1 MQHTHLFMP
10 LALISAMAAVQQ
22 VYAAD
27 EFIVRDIKIDG
38 LVRLTPTNVYGML
51 PVNAGDRVNDTTI
64 ANAIRALYATGL
76 FDDIKASQEADVLIF
91 TVVERP
97 LISKVEFKGNKLIP
111 KEALEEG
118 LKKMGIAE
126 GEVLKKSALQTIE
139 TELEQQYMQQGR
151 YDADVKVITTAK
163 PNNRVDLTVDF
174 VEGKAAKVVDINI
187 IGNTVFQ
194 ESEIKQAFA
203 VKESGWSSIVTR
215 NDRYAR
221 EKMAASLEALRA
233 LYLNKGYIN
242 FNITNSNLNLS
253 EDKKNIFVEVAVEE
267 GEQFKF
273 GETKFL
279 GDALYKPEELKALK
293 IYKDGE
299 TYSQEKVNAVKQLL
313 LRKYGNAGYYYA
325 EVNMVPEINKET
337 KLVDLNYYI
346 NPGQQVTVR
355 RINFMGNTKT
365 ADEVLR
371 REMRQMEGA
380 LASNEKIDLSK
391 VRLERT
397 GFFKTVDIK
406 PARIPNVSDQV
417 DLNIN
422 VEEQHSGTSTLAV
435 GFSQSGGVTFQAGL
449 SQTNFLGTGNSV
461 AIDLSRSETQDYY
474 NLSVTDPYFTIDGVR
489 RGYNMYYRKTKLDD
503 NYNVN
508 NYVTDSLGGGITF
521 GYPIDENQSISAG
534 LNIDQTDVTTGPYVS
549 TYVRDYLL
557 ANGGKAKGQGK
568 YCSTDKL
575 MSQREIE
582 KARDGVNYVEPN
594 PIPAGYDDALCV
606 NTANANADVGF
617 TPFDNQFGGDFLTYN
632 LNLGWSFNTLNRP
645 VFPTNGMS
653 HRVNAEI
660 ALPGSDVEYQ
670 KLTYDAQAFLP
681 LPYDFVLRGY
691 GKLGYG
697 NDLPFYKNF
706 YAGGFGSVRGYDNS
720 TLGPKYPAV
729 TNNESRNIDYN
740 PEEVGGNALI
750 QFGAELALPLPF
762 KGDWTRQVRPVLFA
776 EGAQVFDTQCSI
788 PSGKLYL
795 AGTPTDPGVDAKKYC
810 EDNFGFDAENM
821 RYSVGVGFTWITMI
835 GPLSLSYAYP
845 LNDKPGDQ
853 TKNIQFEIG
862 RTF

>member
-38 LVRLTPTNVYGML
+38 LVRLTPANVYGVL
-51 PVNAGDRVNDTTI
+51 PINAGDRVNDVTI

-76 FDDIKASQEADVLIF
+76 FDDIKVSQNADTLVF
-91 TVVERP
+91 AVVERP

-111 KEALEEG
+111 KEALDEG

-151 YDADVKVITTAK
+151 YDADVKVVTTAR
-163 PNNRVDLTVDF
+163 PNNRVDLSIEF

-187 IGNTVFQ
+187 IGNTVFK

-203 VKESGWSSIVTR
+203 VKESAWSSIVTR

-253 EDKKNIFVEVAVEE
+253 EDKKNIFIEVSVEE
-267 GEQFKF
+267 GEEFKF
-273 GETKFL
+273 GQTKFL
-279 GDALYKPEELKALK
+279 GDALYKPEELKVLQ

-355 RINFMGNTKT
+355 RINFAGNTKT

-406 PARIPNVSDQV
+406 PARIPNVPDQV
-417 DLNIN
+417 DLNVN

-435 GFSQSGGVTFQAGL
+435 GFSQSGGITFQAGL

-461 AIDLSRSETQDYY
+461 SVDLSRSETQDYY

-503 NYNVN
+503 DYNVN
-508 NYVTDSLGGGITF
+508 NYVTDSFGGGISF

-557 ANGGKAKGQGK
+557 ANDGKATGTGTGCRVDTVLDPETGLYNCPTGQEA
-568 YCSTDKL
+568 T
-575 MSQREIE
+575 
-582 KARDGVNYVEPN
+582 
-594 PIPAGYDDALCV
+594 
-606 NTANANADVGF
+606 
-617 TPFDNQFGGDFLTYN
+617 FDNQFNGDFLTYN
-632 LNLGWSFNTLNRP
+632 LNLGWSYNTLNRP
-645 VFPTNGMS
+645 VFPTSGMS
-653 HRVNAEI
+653 HRVNGEI

-670 KLTYDAQAFLP
+670 KITYDAQAYFP
-681 LPYDFVLRGY
+681 LGKDFVLRGY

-720 TLGPKYPAV
+720 TLGPKYPGV
-729 TNNESRNIDYN
+729 TYKELQDINPKNSGDPD
-740 PEEVGGNALI
+740 PEEVGGNALV
-750 QFGAELALPLPF
+750 QFGAELALPIPF

-776 EGAQVFDTQCSI
+776 EGAQVFDTQCDVPRS
-788 PSGKLYL
+788 
-795 AGTPTDPGVDAKKYC
+795 ATDKQYC
-810 EDNFGFDAENM
+810 EDNFGFDAENF

-845 LNDKPGDQ
+845 LNDKAGDE

>member
-10 LALISAMAAVQQ
+10 LALISAMATVQQ
-22 VYAAD
+22 VYAAED
-27 EFIVRDIKIDG
+27 YIVRDIKVDG
-38 LVRLTPTNVYGML
+38 LVRLTPANVYGMIPL
-51 PVNAGDRVNDTTI
+51 NSGDRVSDAAL
-64 ANAIRALYATGL
+64 ANAIRSLYATGL
-76 FDDIKASQEADVLIF
+76 FDDIKTEKQGDTLVF
-91 TVVERP
+91 KVVERP

-118 LKKMGIAE
+118 LKKMGITE
-126 GEVLKKSALQTIE
+126 GEVLKKSALQTVE
-139 TELEQQYMQQGR
+139 SELEQQYMQQGR
-151 YDADVKVITTAK
+151 YDADVKVVTTAK
-163 PNNRVDLTVDF
+163 PNNRVDLTIEF

-187 IGNTVFQ
+187 IGNTVFK
-194 ESEIKQAFA
+194 ESEIEQAFA
-203 VKESGWSSIVTR
+203 VKESGWTSIISR

-221 EKMAASLEALRA
+221 EKMAASLESLRA

-242 FNITNSNLNLS
+242 FNINHSSLNLS
-253 EDKKNIFVEVAVEE
+253 EDKKNIFVEVSVDE

-279 GDALYKPEELKALK
+279 GDALYTPAELKALQ
-293 IYKDGE
+293 IYKDGDI
-299 TYSQEKVNAVKQLL
+299 YSQEKVNAVKQLL

-325 EVNMVPEINKET
+325 EVNVVPQIDKET
-337 KLVDLNYYI
+337 HLVDLNYYV

-355 RINFMGNTKT
+355 RINFTGNTKT

-406 PARIPNVSDQV
+406 PARVPNTADQV

-461 AIDLSRSETQDYY
+461 SIDLSRSETQDYY

-489 RGYNMYYRKTKLDD
+489 RGYNMYYRKTKLDED
-503 NYNVN
+503 YNVN
-508 NYVTDSLGGGITF
+508 NYVTDSFGGGINF

-534 LNIDQTDVTTGPYVS
+534 LNIDQTEVTTGPYVS

-557 ANGGKAKGQGK
+557 AHGGKATGK
-568 YCSTDKL
+568 AEDVCIGT
-575 MSQREIE
+575 IE
-582 KARDGVNYVEPN
+582 NLYED
-594 PIPAGYDDALCV
+594 
-606 NTANANADVGF
+606 TANPTKITGTKCNGQTVDY
-617 TPFDNQFGGDFLTYN
+617 DNEFNGDFLTYN
-632 LNLGWSFNTLNRP
+632 LNLGWSYNTLNRP
-645 VFPTNGMS
+645 VFPTSGMS
-653 HRVNAEI
+653 HRINGEI

-670 KLTYDAQAFLP
+670 KLTYDAQAYFP
-681 LPYDFVLRGY
+681 LGKDFVLRGY

-720 TLGPKYPAV
+720 TLGPKYPGV
-729 TNNESRNIDYN
+729 TYSESRSKDNDY
-740 PEEVGGNALI
+740 EEVGGNALI
-750 QFGAELALPLPF
+750 QFGTELALPLPF
-762 KGDWTRQVRPVLFA
+762 KGDWTRQVRPVIFA
-776 EGAQVFDTQCSI
+776 EGAQVFDTQCDV
-788 PSGKLYL
+788 PSGQLYMT
-795 AGTPTDPGVDAKKYC
+795 GSKTDAGVDANNYYPVSVKQII
-810 EDNFGFDAENM
+810 EFFENNE
-821 RYSVGVGFTWITMI
+821 GKCK
-835 GPLSLSYAYP
+835 L
-845 LNDKPGDQ
+845 
-853 TKNIQFEIG
+853 
-862 RTF
+862 

>member
-10 LALISAMAAVQQ
+10 LALVSAMAATQQ

-27 EFIVRDIKIDG
+27 EFIARDIKIDG
-38 LVRLTPTNVYGML
+38 LVRLTPANVYGMI
-51 PVNAGDRVNDTTI
+51 PVNSGDRVNEAVL
-64 ANAIRALYATGL
+64 ANAIRSLYATGL
-76 FDDIKASQEADVLIF
+76 FDDIQASRQADILVF
-91 TVVERP
+91 KVVERP
-97 LISKVEFKGNKLIP
+97 IISKVEFKGNKLIP
-111 KEALEEG
+111 KEALEDG
-118 LKKMGIAE
+118 LKKMGVAE
-126 GEVLKKSALQTIE
+126 GEVLKKSALQTLE
-139 TELEQQYMQQGR
+139 SELEQQYMQQGR
-151 YDADVKVITTAK
+151 YDADVRVITTAR
-163 PNNRVDLTVDF
+163 PNNRVDLTVEF

-187 IGNTVFQ
+187 IGNTVFK
-194 ESEIKQAFA
+194 ESDIKQAFA
-203 VKESGWSSIVTR
+203 VKESSWSSIVTR

-242 FNITNSNLNLS
+242 FNITNSSLNLS
-253 EDKKNIFVEVAVEE
+253 EDKKHIFVEVSVDE

-273 GETKFL
+273 GESKFL
-279 GDALYKPEELKALK
+279 GDALYKPEELTALQ

-325 EVNMVPEINKET
+325 EVNIVPQIDKET

-355 RINFMGNTKT
+355 RINFAGNSKT

-397 GFFKTVDIK
+397 GFFKTVDVK
-406 PARIPNVSDQV
+406 PVRIPNVPDQI
-417 DLNIN
+417 DLNVN

-449 SQTNFLGTGNSV
+449 SQTNFLGTGNAVS
-461 AIDLSRSETQDYY
+461 IDLSRSQTQDYY

-508 NYVTDSLGGGITF
+508 NYVTDSLGGGINF

-534 LNIDQTDVTTGPYVS
+534 LNIDQTEVTTGPYVS
-549 TYVRDYLL
+549 TYVADYLERHGGKETKSDEYCPDDL
-557 ANGGKAKGQGK
+557 VPIKDANGDVVG
-568 YCSTDKL
+568 Y
-575 MSQREIE
+575 
-582 KARDGVNYVEPN
+582 EPCAN
-594 PIPAGYDDALCV
+594 PIPYGKE
-606 NTANANADVGF
+606 F
-617 TPFDNQFGGDFLTYN
+617 KGDFLTYN
-632 LNLGWSFNTLNRP
+632 LNLGWSYNTLNRP
-645 VFPTNGMS
+645 IFPTNGMS

-660 ALPGSDVEYQ
+660 ALPGSDVEFQ
-670 KLTYDAQAFLP
+670 KVTYDAQAYMP
-681 LPYDFVLRGY
+681 LGHDFVLRGY
-691 GKLGYG
+691 GKLGFG

-706 YAGGFGSVRGYDNS
+706 YAGGYGSVRGYDNS
-720 TLGPKYPAV
+720 TLGPKYPGV
-729 TNNESRNIDYN
+729 YFSDTSQTDRS
-740 PEEVGGNALI
+740 PEEVGGNALV
-750 QFGAELALPLPF
+750 QFGTELALPVPF
-762 KGDWTRQVRPVLFA
+762 KGDWTRQVRPVIFA
-776 EGAQVFDTQCSI
+776 EGAQVFDTQCNVSDSNI
-788 PSGKLYL
+788 FVNGAS
-795 AGTPTDPGVDAKKYC
+795 VNAKQYC
-810 EDNFGFDAENM
+810 KDNYGFDFGEM

-845 LNDKPGDQ
+845 LNDKDGDD

>member
-10 LALISAMAAVQQ
+10 LALVSAMAAVQQ

-27 EFIVRDIKIDG
+27 EFIVRDIQIDG
-38 LVRLTPTNVYGML
+38 LVRLTPANVYGMI
-51 PVNAGDRVNDTTI
+51 PVNSGDRVNDATI
-64 ANAIRALYATGL
+64 ANAIRSLYATGL
-76 FDDIKASQEADVLIF
+76 FDDIKAAQQGDTLVF
-91 TVVERP
+91 QVVERP
-97 LISKVEFKGNKLIP
+97 IISKVEFKGNKLIP

-118 LKKMGIAE
+118 LKKMGVAE
-126 GEVLKKSALQTIE
+126 GEVLKKSALQTLE
-139 TELEQQYMQQGR
+139 SELEQQYMQQGR
-151 YDADVKVITTAK
+151 YDADVKVITTAR
-163 PNNRVDLTVDF
+163 PNNRVDLTIEF
-174 VEGKAAKVVDINI
+174 IEGKAAKVFDINI
-187 IGNTVFQ
+187 IGNTVFKD
-194 ESEIKQAFA
+194 SEIKQAFA
-203 VKESGWSSIVTR
+203 VKESGWASVISR

-233 LYLNKGYIN
+233 LYLNRGYIN
-242 FNITNSNLNLS
+242 FNINNSSLNLS
-253 EDKKNIFVEVAVEE
+253 EDKQHIFIEVSIDE

-273 GETKFL
+273 GQTKFL
-279 GDALYKPEELKALK
+279 GDALYAPEELKALQ

-325 EVNMVPEINKET
+325 EVNVVPQINEET
-337 KLVDLNYYI
+337 KQVDLNYYI

-355 RINFMGNTKT
+355 RINFSGNTKT

-406 PARIPNVSDQV
+406 PVRVPNVPDQV
-417 DLNIN
+417 DLNVA

-449 SQTNFLGTGNSV
+449 SQTNFLGTGNAVS
-461 AIDLSRSETQDYY
+461 IDLSRSETQDYY

-503 NYNVN
+503 DYNVN
-508 NYVTDSLGGGITF
+508 NYVTDSFGGGINF

-534 LNIDQTDVTTGPYVS
+534 LNIDQTEVTTGPYVS

-557 ANGGKAKGQGK
+557 AKGGKATGR
-568 YCSTDKL
+568 TDTFCPEG
-575 MSQREIE
+575 SWDEENRECAAPQE
-582 KARDGVNYVEPN
+582 FFNEFK
-594 PIPAGYDDALCV
+594 
-606 NTANANADVGF
+606 
-617 TPFDNQFGGDFLTYN
+617 GDFLTYN
-632 LNLGWSFNTLNRP
+632 LNLGWSYNTLNRP
-645 VFPTNGMS
+645 IFPTTGMS

-670 KLTYDAQAFLP
+670 KVTYDAQAYYP
-681 LPYDFVLRGY
+681 LGKDFVLRGY
-691 GKLGYG
+691 GKVGYG

-706 YAGGFGSVRGYDNS
+706 YAGGYGSVRGYDNS
-720 TLGPKYPAV
+720 TLGPKYDGV
-729 TNNESRNIDYN
+729 YFDETNQRDPS
-740 PEEVGGNALI
+740 PEEVGGNALV
-750 QFGAELALPLPF
+750 QFGTELALPVPF
-762 KGDWTRQVRPVLFA
+762 KGDWARQVRPVLFA
-776 EGAQVFDTQCSI
+776 EGAQVFDTQCDV
-788 PSGKLYL
+788 PNT
-795 AGTPTDPGVDAKKYC
+795 AEERQYC
-810 EDNFGFDAENM
+810 KDNYGFDFGNM

-845 LNDKPGDQ
+845 LNEKPGDE

>member
-10 LALISAMAAVQQ
+10 LALVSAMAATQQ

-27 EFIVRDIKIDG
+27 EFIARDIKIDG
-38 LVRLTPTNVYGML
+38 LVRLTPANVYGMI
-51 PVNAGDRVNDTTI
+51 PVNSGDRVNEAVL
-64 ANAIRALYATGL
+64 ANAIRSLYATGL
-76 FDDIKASQEADVLIF
+76 FDDIQASREADTLVF
-91 TVVERP
+91 KVVERP
-97 LISKVEFKGNKLIP
+97 IISKVEFKGNKLIP
-111 KEALEEG
+111 KEALEDG
-118 LKKMGIAE
+118 LKKMGVAE
-126 GEVLKKSALQTIE
+126 GEVLKKSALQTLE
-139 TELEQQYMQQGR
+139 SELEQQYMQQGR
-151 YDADVKVITTAK
+151 YDADVRVITTAR
-163 PNNRVDLTVDF
+163 PNNRVDLTVEF

-187 IGNTVFQ
+187 IGNTVFK
-194 ESEIKQAFA
+194 ESDIKQAFA
-203 VKESGWSSIVTR
+203 VKESSWSSIVTR

-242 FNITNSNLNLS
+242 FNITNSSLNLS
-253 EDKKNIFVEVAVEE
+253 EDKKHIFVEVSVDE

-273 GETKFL
+273 GESKFL
-279 GDALYKPEELKALK
+279 GDALYKPEELTALK

-325 EVNMVPEINKET
+325 EVNIVPQIDKET

-355 RINFMGNTKT
+355 RINFAGNSKT

-397 GFFKTVDIK
+397 GFFKTVDVK
-406 PARIPNVSDQV
+406 PVRIPNVPDQI
-417 DLNIN
+417 DLNVN

-449 SQTNFLGTGNSV
+449 SQTNFLGTGNAVS
-461 AIDLSRSETQDYY
+461 IDLSRSETQDYY

-503 NYNVN
+503 DYNVN
-508 NYVTDSLGGGITF
+508 NYVTDSLGGGINF

-534 LNIDQTDVTTGPYVS
+534 LNIDQTEVTTGPYVS

-557 ANGGKAKGQGK
+557 ANGGKTTKSEPYCLDANLPVGGTCSNWSDPKG
-568 YCSTDKL
+568 
-575 MSQREIE
+575 IE
-582 KARDGVNYVEPN
+582 FK
-594 PIPAGYDDALCV
+594 
-606 NTANANADVGF
+606 
-617 TPFDNQFGGDFLTYN
+617 GDFLTYN
-632 LNLGWSFNTLNRP
+632 LNLGWSYNTLNRP
-645 VFPTNGMS
+645 IFPTNGMS

-660 ALPGSDVEYQ
+660 ALPGSDVEFQ
-670 KLTYDAQAFLP
+670 KVTYDAQAYFP
-681 LPYDFVLRGY
+681 LGHDFVLRGY
-691 GKLGYG
+691 GKLGFG

-706 YAGGFGSVRGYDNS
+706 YAGGYGSVRGYDNS
-720 TLGPKYPAV
+720 TLGPKYDGVYFSDRGQTDP
-729 TNNESRNIDYN
+729 S
-740 PEEVGGNALI
+740 PEEVGGNALV
-750 QFGAELALPLPF
+750 QFGTELALPVPF
-762 KGDWTRQVRPVLFA
+762 KGDWTRQVRPVIFA
-776 EGAQVFDTQCSI
+776 EGAQVFDTQCDVQATAD
-788 PSGKLYL
+788 GRQ
-795 AGTPTDPGVDAKKYC
+795 YC
-810 EDNFGFDAENM
+810 KDNYGFDFGEM

-845 LNDKPGDQ
+845 LNDKQGDD

>member
-10 LALISAMAAVQQ
+10 LALISAMATVQQ
-22 VYAAD
+22 VYAAED
-27 EFIVRDIKIDG
+27 YIVRDIKVDG
-38 LVRLTPTNVYGML
+38 LVRLTPANVYGMIPL
-51 PVNAGDRVNDTTI
+51 NSGDRVSDAAL
-64 ANAIRALYATGL
+64 ANAIRSLYATGL
-76 FDDIKASQEADVLIF
+76 FDDIKTEKQGDTLVF
-91 TVVERP
+91 KVVERP

-118 LKKMGIAE
+118 LKKMGITE
-126 GEVLKKSALQTIE
+126 GEVLKKSALQTVE
-139 TELEQQYMQQGR
+139 SELEQQYMQQGR
-151 YDADVKVITTAK
+151 YDADVKVVTTAK
-163 PNNRVDLTVDF
+163 PNNRVDLTIEF

-187 IGNTVFQ
+187 IGNTVFK
-194 ESEIKQAFA
+194 ESEIEQAFA
-203 VKESGWSSIVTR
+203 VKESGWTSIISR

-221 EKMAASLEALRA
+221 EKMAASLESLRA

-242 FNITNSNLNLS
+242 FNINHSSLNLS
-253 EDKKNIFVEVAVEE
+253 EDKKNIFVEVSVDE

-279 GDALYKPEELKALK
+279 GDALYTPAELKALQ
-293 IYKDGE
+293 IYKDSDI
-299 TYSQEKVNAVKQLL
+299 YSQEKVNAVKQLL

-325 EVNMVPEINKET
+325 EVNVVPQIDKET
-337 KLVDLNYYI
+337 HLVDLNYYV

-355 RINFMGNTKT
+355 RINFTGNTKT

-406 PARIPNVSDQV
+406 PARVPNTADQV

-435 GFSQSGGVTFQAGL
+435 GFSQSGGITFQAGL
-449 SQTNFLGTGNSV
+449 SQTNFMGTGNSV
-461 AIDLSRSETQDYY
+461 AIDLSRSQTQDYY

-489 RGYNMYYRKTKLDD
+489 RGYNMYYRKTKLDED
-503 NYNVN
+503 YNVN
-508 NYVTDSLGGGITF
+508 NYVTDSFGGGINF

-534 LNIDQTDVTTGPYVS
+534 LNIDQTEVTTGPYVS

-557 ANGGKAKGQGK
+557 AHGGKATGKAEDVCIGTIENLYEDPADPTKITGTKCNGQ
-568 YCSTDKL
+568 TVD
-575 MSQREIE
+575 
-582 KARDGVNYVEPN
+582 
-594 PIPAGYDDALCV
+594 YD
-606 NTANANADVGF
+606 NEFN
-617 TPFDNQFGGDFLTYN
+617 GDFLTYN
-632 LNLGWSFNTLNRP
+632 LNLGWSYNTLNRP
-645 VFPTNGMS
+645 VFPTSGMS
-653 HRVNAEI
+653 HRVNGEI

-670 KLTYDAQAFLP
+670 KLTYDAQAYFP
-681 LPYDFVLRGY
+681 LGKDFVLRGY

-720 TLGPKYPAV
+720 TLGPKYPGV
-729 TNNESRNIDYN
+729 TYSESDDVDYD

-750 QFGAELALPLPF
+750 QFGTELALPLPF

-776 EGAQVFDTQCSI
+776 EGAQVFDTQCNVSSSTI
-788 PSGKLYL
+788 YVNG
-795 AGTPTDPGVDAKKYC
+795 ADVDSKQYC
-810 EDNFGFDAENM
+810 KDNFGFDVSNM

-845 LNDKPGDQ
+845 LNDKDGDE

>member
-1 MQHTHLFMP
+1 MP

-51 PVNAGDRVNDTTI
+51 PVNAGDRVDDMTI
-64 ANAIRALYATGL
+64 ANSIRALYATGL
-76 FDDIKASQEADVLIF
+76 FDDIKASREADTLVF

-97 LISKVEFKGNKLIP
+97 LISKVEFKGNKIIP

-151 YDADVKVITTAK
+151 YDADVSVKTVAR
-163 PNNRVDLTVDF
+163 PNNRVDLTIEF

-187 IGNTVFQ
+187 IGNTVFK
-194 ESEIKQAFA
+194 ESDIKQAFA
-203 VKESGWSSIVTR
+203 VKESSWSSIVTR

-242 FNITNSNLNLS
+242 FNITNSSLNLS

-279 GDALYKPEELKALK
+279 GDALYKPEELKALQ

-299 TYSQEKVNAVKQLL
+299 IYSQEKVNAVKQLL

-325 EVNMVPEINKET
+325 EVNMVPEINEES
-337 KLVDLNYYI
+337 KLVNLNYYI

-355 RINFMGNTKT
+355 RINFTGNTKT

-406 PARIPNVSDQV
+406 PVRIPNVPDQV

-461 AIDLSRSETQDYY
+461 SIDLSRSETQDYY

-503 NYNVN
+503 DYNVN
-508 NYVTDSLGGGITF
+508 NYVTDSFGGGITF

-534 LNIDQTDVTTGPYVS
+534 LNIDQTEVTTGPYVS

-557 ANGGKAKGQGK
+557 ANGGKTKDTSTYCLNEVVIGQE
-568 YCSTDKL
+568 CTNLS
-575 MSQREIE
+575 
-582 KARDGVNYVEPN
+582 EPFGS
-594 PIPAGYDDALCV
+594 A
-606 NTANANADVGF
+606 F
-617 TPFDNQFGGDFLTYN
+617 TGEFLTYN
-632 LNLGWSFNTLNRP
+632 LNLGWSYNTLNRP

-653 HRVNAEI
+653 HRVNGEI

-720 TLGPKYPAV
+720 TLGPKYPGV
-729 TNNESRNIDYN
+729 TYNESRQKDYD
-740 PEEVGGNALI
+740 PEEVGGNALV

-776 EGAQVFDTQCSI
+776 EGAQIFDTQCKV
-788 PSGKLYL
+788 PSGNLYL
-795 AGTPTDPGVDAKKYC
+795 NGTADQGISAKQYC
-810 EDNFGFDAENM
+810 EDNFGFDADNM
-821 RYSVGVGFTWITMI
+821 RYSVGAGFTWITMI

-845 LNDKPGDQ
+845 LNDKAGDD

>member
-10 LALISAMAAVQQ
+10 LALISAMATVQQ
-22 VYAAD
+22 VYAAED
-27 EFIVRDIKIDG
+27 YIVRDIKVDG
-38 LVRLTPTNVYGML
+38 LVRLTPANVYGMIPL
-51 PVNAGDRVNDTTI
+51 NSGDRVSDAAL
-64 ANAIRALYATGL
+64 ANAIRSLYATGL
-76 FDDIKASQEADVLIF
+76 FDDIKTEKQGDTLVF
-91 TVVERP
+91 KVVERP

-118 LKKMGIAE
+118 LKKMGITE
-126 GEVLKKSALQTIE
+126 GEVLKKSALQTVE
-139 TELEQQYMQQGR
+139 SELEQQYMQQGR
-151 YDADVKVITTAK
+151 YDADVKVVTTAK
-163 PNNRVDLTVDF
+163 PNNRVDLTIEF
-174 VEGKAAKVVDINI
+174 FEGKAAKVVDINI
-187 IGNTVFQ
+187 IGNTVFK
-194 ESEIKQAFA
+194 ESEIEQAFA
-203 VKESGWSSIVTR
+203 VKESGWTSIISR

-221 EKMAASLEALRA
+221 EKMAASLESLRA

-242 FNITNSNLNLS
+242 FNINHSSLNLS
-253 EDKKNIFVEVAVEE
+253 EDKKNIFVEVSVDE

-279 GDALYKPEELKALK
+279 GDALYTPAELKALQ
-293 IYKDGE
+293 IYKDGDI
-299 TYSQEKVNAVKQLL
+299 YSQEKVNAVKQLL

-325 EVNMVPEINKET
+325 EVNVVPQIDKET
-337 KLVDLNYYI
+337 HLVDLNYYV

-355 RINFMGNTKT
+355 RINFTGNTKT

-406 PARIPNVSDQV
+406 PARVPNTADQV

-435 GFSQSGGVTFQAGL
+435 GFSQSGGITFQAGL
-449 SQTNFLGTGNSV
+449 SQTNFMGTGNSV

-489 RGYNMYYRKTKLDD
+489 RGYNMYYRKTKLDED
-503 NYNVN
+503 YNVN
-508 NYVTDSLGGGITF
+508 NYVTDSFGGGINF
-521 GYPIDENQSISAG
+521 GYPIDENQSVSAG
-534 LNIDQTDVTTGPYVS
+534 LNIDQTEVTTGPYVS

-557 ANGGKAKGQGK
+557 AHGGKATGK
-568 YCSTDKL
+568 AEDVCIGT
-575 MSQREIE
+575 IE
-582 KARDGVNYVEPN
+582 NLYED
-594 PIPAGYDDALCV
+594 
-606 NTANANADVGF
+606 TANPTKITGTKCNGQTVDY
-617 TPFDNQFGGDFLTYN
+617 DNEFNGDFLTYN
-632 LNLGWSFNTLNRP
+632 LNLGWSYNTLNRP
-645 VFPTNGMS
+645 VFPTSGMS
-653 HRVNAEI
+653 HRINGEI

-670 KLTYDAQAFLP
+670 KLTYDAQAYFP
-681 LPYDFVLRGY
+681 LGKDFVLRGY

-720 TLGPKYPAV
+720 TLGPKYPGV
-729 TNNESRNIDYN
+729 TYSESRSKDNDY
-740 PEEVGGNALI
+740 EEVGGNALI
-750 QFGAELALPLPF
+750 QFGTELALPLPF

-776 EGAQVFDTQCSI
+776 EGAQVFDTQCDV
-788 PSGKLYL
+788 PSGQLYMT
-795 AGTPTDPGVDAKKYC
+795 GSKTDAGVDAKQYC
-810 EDNFGFDAENM
+810 KDNFGFELDNM

-845 LNDKPGDQ
+845 LNDKDGDE

>member
-10 LALISAMAAVQQ
+10 LALVSAMAVAQQ

-27 EFIVRDIKIDG
+27 EFIVQDIKFDG
-38 LVRLTPTNVYGML
+38 LVRLTPDNVYGL
-51 PVNAGDRVNDTTI
+51 VPINSGDRVNDPII
-64 ANAIRALYATGL
+64 ANAIRSMYASGL
-76 FDDIKASQEADVLIF
+76 FDDIKAVQQGNTLVF
-91 TVVERP
+91 QVVERP
-97 LISKVEFKGNKLIP
+97 VISKIELKGNKLIP

-118 LKKMGIAE
+118 LKKMGLAE

-151 YDADVKVITTAK
+151 YDADITVTTTPR
-163 PNNRVDLTVDF
+163 PNNRVELLIDF
-174 VEGKAAKVVDINI
+174 IEGKAAKVFDINI
-187 IGNTVFQ
+187 IGNTVFK
-194 ESEIKQAFA
+194 ESDIKQAFA
-203 VKESGWSSIVTR
+203 VKESGWSSVISR

-233 LYLNKGYIN
+233 MYLNRGYIN
-242 FNITNSNLNLS
+242 FNITNSSLNLS
-253 EDKKNIFVEVAVEE
+253 EDKKNVFIEVSVDE

-273 GETKFL
+273 GQTKYL
-279 GDALYKPEELKALK
+279 GDALYKTEELQALQIFK
-293 IYKDGE
+293 EGE
-299 TYSQEKVNAVKQLL
+299 IYSQEKVNAVKQLL
-313 LRKYGNAGYYYA
+313 QRKYGNAGYYYA
-325 EVNMVPEINKET
+325 EVNIVPQINNET

-355 RINFMGNTKT
+355 RINFTGNTKT

-406 PARIPNVSDQV
+406 PARIPGAPDQV
-417 DLNIN
+417 DLNVA

-461 AIDLSRSETQDYY
+461 SIDLSRSETQDYY
-474 NLSVTDPYFTIDGVR
+474 NLSVMDPYFTIDGVR
-489 RGYNMYYRKTKLDD
+489 RGYNMYYRKTKLDED
-503 NYNVN
+503 YNVN
-508 NYVTDSLGGGITF
+508 NYVTDSFGGGINF
-521 GYPIDENQSISAG
+521 GYPIDENQSVSLG
-534 LNIDQTDVTTGPYVS
+534 LNVDQTEVTTGSGVS

-557 ANGGKAKGQGK
+557 ANGGKETGRVDTFCPPAFWNAETRE
-568 YCSTDKL
+568 CSQP
-575 MSQREIE
+575 SQ
-582 KARDGVNYVEPN
+582 
-594 PIPAGYDDALCV
+594 
-606 NTANANADVGF
+606 F
-617 TPFDNQFGGDFLTYN
+617 FDEFKGDFLTYN
-632 LNLGWSFNTLNRP
+632 LNLGWSYNTLNRP
-645 VFPTNGMS
+645 MFPTNGMS
-653 HRVNAEI
+653 HRINAEV

-670 KLTYDAQAFLP
+670 KVTYDAQAFFP
-681 LPYDFVLRGY
+681 LGKDFVLRGY

-706 YAGGFGSVRGYDNS
+706 YAGGFGSVRGYENS
-720 TLGPKYPAV
+720 TLGPKYDGVYFSERGEADP
-729 TNNESRNIDYN
+729 S
-740 PEEVGGNALI
+740 PEEVGGNALV
-750 QFGAELALPLPF
+750 QFGAELVLPVPF
-762 KGDWTRQVRPVLFA
+762 KGDWARQVRLVLFA
-776 EGAQVFDTQCSI
+776 EGAQVFDTNCDI
-788 PSGKLYL
+788 PAADSNIIVGE
-795 AGTPTDPGVDAKKYC
+795 TPYNARQYC
-810 EDNFGFDAENM
+810 KDNFGFDAGNM
-821 RYSVGVGFTWITMI
+821 RYSVGAGFTWITMI

-845 LNDKPGDQ
+845 LNDKDGDD

>member
-10 LALISAMAAVQQ
+10 LALVSAMAVAQQ

-27 EFIVRDIKIDG
+27 EFIVQDIKFDG
-38 LVRLTPTNVYGML
+38 LVRLTPDNVYGL
-51 PVNAGDRVNDTTI
+51 VPINSGDRVNDPI
-64 ANAIRALYATGL
+64 ISNAIRSLYASGL
-76 FDDIKASQEADVLIF
+76 FDDIKAVQQGNTLVF
-91 TVVERP
+91 QVVERP
-97 LISKVEFKGNKLIP
+97 VISKIELKGNKLIP
-111 KEALEEG
+111 KEALEDG
-118 LKKMGIAE
+118 LKKMGLAE

-151 YDADVKVITTAK
+151 YDADITVKTTPR
-163 PNNRVDLTVDF
+163 PNNRVELLIDF
-174 VEGKAAKVVDINI
+174 VEGKAAKVFDINI
-187 IGNTVFQ
+187 IGNTVFK
-194 ESEIKQAFA
+194 ESDIKQAFA
-203 VKESGWSSIVTR
+203 VKESGWSSVISR

-233 LYLNKGYIN
+233 MYLNRGYIN
-242 FNITNSNLNLS
+242 FNITNSSLNLS
-253 EDKKNIFVEVAVEE
+253 EDKKNVFIEVSVDE

-273 GETKFL
+273 GQTKYL
-279 GDALYKPEELKALK
+279 GDALYKTEELQALQIFK
-293 IYKDGE
+293 EGE
-299 TYSQEKVNAVKQLL
+299 IYSQEKVNAVKQLL

-325 EVNMVPEINKET
+325 EVNVVPQINNDT
-337 KLVDLNYYI
+337 KMVDLNYYI

-355 RINFMGNTKT
+355 RINFTGNNKT

-406 PARIPNVSDQV
+406 PARIPGSPDQV
-417 DLNIN
+417 DLNVA

-461 AIDLSRSETQDYY
+461 SIDLSRSETQDYY
-474 NLSVTDPYFTIDGVR
+474 NLSVMDPYFTIDGVR
-489 RGYNMYYRKTKLDD
+489 RGYNLYYRKTKLDD
-503 NYNVN
+503 DYNVN
-508 NYVTDSLGGGITF
+508 NYVTDSFGGGINF
-521 GYPIDENQSISAG
+521 GYPIDENQSVSMG
-534 LNIDQTDVTTGPYVS
+534 LNIDQTEVTTGPYVS

-557 ANGGKAKGQGK
+557 SKGGKATNRR
-568 YCSTDKL
+568 TDVCTAYL
-575 MSQREIE
+575 YSQADLDVLDKKPR
-582 KARDGVNYVEPN
+582 PTN
-594 PIPAGYDDALCV
+594 PPEGYDIKDKCLDADRQ
-606 NTANANADVGF
+606 TANLVD
-617 TPFDNQFGGDFLTYN
+617 FDDQFKGDFLTYN
-632 LNLGWSFNTLNRP
+632 LNLGWSYNTLNRP
-645 VFPTNGMS
+645 MFPTSGMS
-653 HRVNAEI
+653 HRINGEV

-670 KLTYDAQAFLP
+670 KLTYDAQAFFP
-681 LPYDFVLRGY
+681 LGKDFILRGY

-706 YAGGFGSVRGYDNS
+706 FAGGFGSVRGYENS
-720 TLGPKYPAV
+720 TLGPRYPGV
-729 TNNESRNIDYN
+729 TFNETNQRDWD
-740 PEEVGGNALI
+740 PEEVGGNALV
-750 QFGAELALPLPF
+750 QFGTELVLPIPF
-762 KGDWTRQVRPVLFA
+762 KGDWARQVRPVLFA
-776 EGAQVFDTQCSI
+776 EGAQVFDTQCSV

-795 AGTPTDPGVDAKKYC
+795 TGDKNDPGIDAKQYC
-810 EDNFGFDAENM
+810 KDNFGFDVDNM
-821 RYSVGVGFTWITMI
+821 RYSVGAGFTWITMI

-845 LNDKPGDQ
+845 LNKKDGDE